1 MYDHTGIKAI
11 KAIDP
16 VWKRL
21 RFDRIWKLLFLAYM
35 LIYLIFSAENFW
47 RTEGA
52 FAIFAIFFL
61 SFGIVSGTINQFR
74 WEQYWKRI
82 GQRRLEALR
91 DPRPFISGS
100 QPWLSA
106 NALPLPATIRL
117 RWSRVMLGVVA
128 ALIIITF
135 GLILLAILITSYCSA
150 YLLPVYTL
158 SNARDRTYRR
168 GYENALHGTRA
179 QTALGRGAYLCSV

>member
-1 MYDHTGIKAI
+1 MYDDTGIKAI

-21 RFDRIWKLLFLAYM
+21 RFDRIWKLLFLAYI

-52 FAIFAIFFL
+52 FAIFVIFFL
-61 SFGIVSGTINQFR
+61 TFGIVGGTINQFR
-74 WEQYWKRI
+74 WERYWKRI

-91 DPRPFISGS
+91 DPQPFVAGS
-100 QPWLSA
+100 QPWPST

-117 RWSRVMLGVVA
+117 RWRRATLGVAV
-128 ALIIITF
+128 ALIIVSLAYYCLRFSSHRIT
-135 GLILLAILITSYCSA
+135 GSVSLLLWRFQELSYSSCWLLLCLPISCLCAIKRKRSN
-150 YLLPVYTL
+150 LPQRV
-158 SNARDRTYRR
+158 
-168 GYENALHGTRA
+168 
-179 QTALGRGAYLCSV
+179 